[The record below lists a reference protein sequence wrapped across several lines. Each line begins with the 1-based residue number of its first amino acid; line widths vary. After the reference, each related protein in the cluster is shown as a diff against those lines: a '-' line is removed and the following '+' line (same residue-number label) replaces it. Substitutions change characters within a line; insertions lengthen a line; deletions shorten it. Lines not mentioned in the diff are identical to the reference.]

1 MAFAPEAARAF
12 WEDTMT
18 LLKQLY
24 RMLKMT
30 RRVGGWRA
38 AGRLIQRAP
47 QQLAL
52 FQRLLMD
59 VRVPAVAKA
68 ALLAGVVY
76 AVSPLDFIPDWIPGL
91 GQLDDIGVA
100 LMAVNFFL
108 AQVPARVLAE
118 HKQALGLADEFPA
131 S

>member
-1 MAFAPEAARAF
+1 
-12 WEDTMT
+12 MT
-18 LLKQLY
+18 LLKQLF
-24 RMLKMT
+24 RILTMT
-30 RRVGGWRA
+30 RCVGGWRA
-38 AGRLIQRAP
+38 AGRLVQKAP

-59 VRVPAVAKA
+59 TRVPAVAKA
-68 ALLAGVVY
+68 ALVAGVVY

-100 LMAVNFFL
+100 LMAINFFL
-108 AQVPARVLAE
+108 GQTPASVLAE
-118 HKQALGLADEFPA
+118 HRQALGLSDEFQA